1 METDRM
7 SVLENNVVGIRVVL
21 KPKDTGKDWRKF
33 IKNVVDTNHKKGNA
47 FLYEYY
53 EMDGI
58 VHLHERFKDAEA
70 YKKHFDFF
78 STEVAEEFFSL
89 FDFQHVDVYGDV
101 GEEVE
106 AALKELNANFYTPI
120 ARF

>member
-1 METDRM
+1 
-7 SVLENNVVGIRVVL
+7 
-21 KPKDTGKDWRKF
+21 
-33 IKNVVDTNHKKGNA
+33 
-47 FLYEYY
+47 
-53 EMDGI
+53 MDGI

-70 YKKHFDFF
+70 YKKTLLIFF
-78 STEVAEEFFSL
+78 SNEVAEEFFSL
-89 FDFQHVDVYGDV
+89 FDFQHLDVYGDV

>member
-1 METDRM
+1 MWVNHM
-7 SVLENNVVGIRVVL
+7 AVSENNVVGIRVVL
-21 KPKDTGKDWRKF
+21 KPKDTGKNWREF
-33 IKNVVDTNHKKGNA
+33 IKNVVEINQKKGNA

-53 EMDGI
+53 ELDGI

-89 FDFQHVDVYGDV
+89 FDFEHLDVYGDV

-106 AALKELNANFYTPI
+106 TALKGLNANFYSPV